1 MSHEIPDVDQL
12 QQNFSSTIRE
22 VLSQLSAGEQQT
34 KLPRTSLLWHQ
45 IEQWLTLLSDADQ
58 LKLAG
63 HVIVQLSELC
73 HAKAEHW
80 LTDWQEQ
87 CDETEPLMDDDLLA
101 GLVQRTM
108 YLDLSDL
115 IRSKLPA
122 QRSRSESGSVVGAVD
137 KKKLLSALNTIEE
150 QESAKHK
157 ALAVAHDEDVTAWIE
172 TIDNWLNRQTITNST
187 ETVWF
192 SELCTALHQENPR
205 MTPVKVF
212 LALLLGGYPLEQPN
226 GFYESDILVTHRLN
240 ADLESADST
249 IL

>member
-45 IEQWLTLLSDADQ
+45 VEQWLTLLSDADQ
-58 LKLAG
+58 LRLAG

-73 HAKAEHW
+73 HAKAEQW

-87 CDETEPLMDDDLLA
+87 YDETEPLMDDDLLA

-115 IRSKLPA
+115 IRSKPPA

-137 KKKLLSALNTIEE
+137 KKKLLSVLNTIEE

-157 ALAVAHDEDVTAWIE
+157 ALAVAHDENVTAWIE
-172 TIDNWLNRQTITNST
+172 TIDNWLNRQTIANSAQ
-187 ETVWF
+187 TVWF
-192 SELCTALHQENPR
+192 SELCTGLHQENPR

-226 GFYESDILVTHRLN
+226 GFYESDILVTYRLN
-240 ADLESADST
+240 ADSE
-249 IL
+249 